1 MKNTKLKLAA
11 VSLALLLAGCGA
23 SAGGTAADARRSLG
37 PHGGPGSDRSPR
49 RHAGADPAREL

>member
-11 VSLALLLAGCGA
+11 VSLALLLASCG
-23 SAGGTAADARRSLG
+23 AADARRSLG

>member
-11 VSLALLLAGCGA
+11 ASLALLLAGCG
-23 SAGGTAADARRSLG
+23 
-37 PHGGPGSDRSPR
+37 GPGSDRSPS

>member
-11 VSLALLLAGCGA
+11 VSLALLLAGWGA
-23 SAGGTAADARRSLG
+23 SAAGGP
-37 PHGGPGSDRSPR
+37 PHGGPGSDRSPS

>member
-23 SAGGTAADARRSLG
+23 SATVERR
-37 PHGGPGSDRSPR
+37 PR
-49 RHAGADPAREL
+49 Q